1 VIIGAGDAGLKMAA
15 GLVQSGRL
23 RRLTLAGLSQGR
35 GPAAA
40 GLLAS
45 LGECPVA
52 FVELDGT
59 RQGDVEALLR
69 RDRPDL
75 LVQSASLLSPWLTV
89 GRHDPVARALATA
102 GLGVQLPA
110 QLPVLTTVMLAVRT
124 VDFAGPVANLSLPD
138 ITHAVLRGR
147 GLAPT
152 IGLGNVSMQLLRVRS
167 ALRARAAAETG
178 ADPQP
183 LPLIR
188 LAGHHKQVYGVMT
201 AERPDDPEMRVRVY
215 LGEEGTRADDL
226 AYEGFPLPVGAA
238 YNVVTAA
245 SAVPVLLALLPGA
258 EALRFSAPAPQGL
271 PGGYPVRIAEGA
283 VALDLPPGVER
294 DEIVA
299 VHRRIGRGDGIE
311 QIAED
316 GTVSFTDAAKSAMA
330 AIDPALTEPLAPD
343 RVMARYELLARYLN
357 Y

>member
-1 VIIGAGDAGLKMAA
+1 
-15 GLVQSGRL
+15 
-23 RRLTLAGLSQGR
+23 
-35 GPAAA
+35 
-40 GLLAS
+40 
-45 LGECPVA
+45 
-52 FVELDGT
+52 
-59 RQGDVEALLR
+59 
-69 RDRPDL
+69 
-75 LVQSASLLSPWLTV
+75 
-89 GRHDPVARALATA
+89 
-102 GLGVQLPA
+102 
-110 QLPVLTTVMLAVRT
+110 
-124 VDFAGPVANLSLPD
+124 
-138 ITHAVLRGR
+138 
-147 GLAPT
+147 
-152 IGLGNVSMQLLRVRS
+152 
-167 ALRARAAAETG
+167 
-178 ADPQP
+178 

-343 RVMARYELLARYLN
+343 RVTARYELLARYLN